1 MTMKFPTAALTALL
15 LSSTAMAQTEVS
27 VLRVELA
34 DEVQKS
40 YYADLAA
47 AYEKANPDVKI
58 NLEYI
63 ANEAFKTKLP
73 TLLQSDARP
82 DVFYS
87 WSGLTLA
94 EQAEA
99 GFLRDISS
107 LVTDET
113 LSTIPEG
120 MVEAYRV
127 NGELVGL
134 PLYAAEV
141 VFWVNTALTDK
152 AGVDPASIKTWD
164 DFLAAVKTVKE
175 AGITPIVAGGQD
187 KWPLHF
193 YWSYLALRLGGADT
207 LLDATGG
214 EGDGFMA
221 EPFVQAGEK
230 FQQLVELEP
239 FQPGFMSTTFE
250 TATTLFS
257 NDKGA
262 FRLMGEW
269 AYSAIQDQAGLGAPL
284 TDENLAVFS
293 FPIVEGGADKDGS
306 VTLGGING
314 WAVTKD
320 APDEAV
326 AYLEFMLEQENQ
338 RKAAEL
344 GIFIPITDGAED
356 GIDNPYFKKIAEDL
370 SNSTYHQVFLDQYL
384 GASVGATV
392 NDISA
397 DLAAQVISPVEA
409 AEQVQEAWDFR

>member
-1 MTMKFPTAALTALL
+1 MTMKFPTAVLTAML
-15 LSSTAMAQTEVS
+15 LSSMAMAQTEVS
-27 VLRVELA
+27 VLRVEIT

-40 YYADLAA
+40 YYADMAT

-58 NLEYI
+58 NLEYVS
-63 ANEAFKTKLP
+63 NEAYKTKLP

-87 WSGLTLA
+87 WSGLTLV
-94 EQAEA
+94 EQKEA

-107 LVTDET
+107 LVSKDT

-120 MVEAYRV
+120 TVEAYRV
-127 NGELVGL
+127 DGELVGL

-141 VFWVNTALTDK
+141 VFWVNTALTKK
-152 AGVDPASIKTWD
+152 AGVDHTKIKSWG
-164 DFLAAVKTVKE
+164 DFLAAVKTMKA
-175 AGITPIVAGGQD
+175 AGVTPIVVGGQD

-193 YWSYLALRLGGADT
+193 YWSFLALRMGGADT
-207 LLDATGG
+207 LPAATGAKK
-214 EGDGFMA
+214 DGFLA

-230 FQQLVELEP
+230 FKQLVDLKP

-250 TATTLFS
+250 TATSLFS

-262 FRLMGEW
+262 FHLMGEW
-269 AYSAIQDQAGLGAPL
+269 AYASIQDQAKQGAPL
-284 TDENLAVFS
+284 TNDNLAAVS
-293 FPIVEGGADKDGS
+293 FPIVEGGSDTEGS

-320 APDEAV
+320 APDAAV
-326 AYLEFMLEQENQ
+326 DYLEFMLKQENQ
-338 RKAAEL
+338 REAAEL
-344 GIFIPITDGAED
+344 GIFIPITEGAED
-356 GIDNPYFKKIAEDL
+356 GIVNPYFKKIAEDL
-370 SNSTYHQVFLDQYL
+370 SNSTYHQIFLDQYL

-397 DLAAQVISPVEA
+397 DLAAGVISPKDA
-409 AEQVQEAWDFR
+409 TKQVQEAWDFR

>member
-1 MTMKFPTAALTALL
+1 
-15 LSSTAMAQTEVS
+15 MAQTEVS
-27 VLRVELA
+27 VLRVEIA
-34 DEVQKS
+34 DEVQKN
-40 YYADLAA
+40 YYADLATA
-47 AYEKANPDVKI
+47 FEAANPDVKI

-63 ANEAFKTKLP
+63 ANEAYKTKLP

-87 WSGLTLA
+87 WSGLTLV

-107 LVTDET
+107 LVSDET
-113 LSTIPEG
+113 LSAISEG

-141 VFWVNTALTDK
+141 VFWVNTALTEK
-152 AGVDPASIKTWD
+152 AGVDYSTIKTWG
-164 DFLAAVKTVKE
+164 DFLAAVTTLKE
-175 AGITPIVAGGQD
+175 AGVTPIIAGGQD

-207 LLDATGG
+207 LPAATGG
-214 EGDGFMA
+214 EGDGFLA
-221 EPFVQAGEK
+221 APFVEAGEK
-230 FQQLVELEP
+230 FQQLVDLEP

-250 TATTLFS
+250 TSNTLFS

-262 FRLMGEW
+262 FHLMGEW
-269 AYSAIQDQAGLGAPL
+269 AYSAIQDQAGQGAPL
-284 TDENLAVFS
+284 TDDNLAVIS
-293 FPIVEGGADKDGS
+293 FPIVEGGADVEGT

-338 RKAAEL
+338 RRAAEL
-344 GIFIPITDGAED
+344 GIFIPITEGAED
-356 GIDNPYFKKIAEDL
+356 GIANPYFKEIAEDL
-370 SNSTYHQVFLDQYL
+370 SNSTYHQIFLDQFL

-392 NDISA
+392 NDVSA
-397 DLAAQVISPVEA
+397 DLAAQVISPEKA

>member
-1 MTMKFPTAALTALL
+1 MTMKFPTVVLTAML

-27 VLRVELA
+27 VLRVEIA
-34 DEVQKS
+34 DEVQKN
-40 YYADLAA
+40 YYAGLAT
-47 AYEKANPDVKI
+47 AYEKANPDIKI

-87 WSGLTLA
+87 WSGLTLV

-107 LVTDET
+107 LVSAET
-113 LSTIPEG
+113 LSAMSEG

-141 VFWVNTALTDK
+141 VFWVNTALTEK
-152 AGVDPASIKTWD
+152 AGVDHSTIKTWD
-164 DFLAAVKTVKE
+164 DFLVAVKTMKD

-207 LLDATGG
+207 LPAATGG
-214 EGDGFMA
+214 EGDGFLA
-221 EPFVQAGEK
+221 EPFVKAGEK
-230 FQQLVELEP
+230 FQQLIELEP

-250 TATTLFS
+250 TSNTLFS
-257 NDKGA
+257 NEKGA
-262 FRLMGEW
+262 FHLMGEW
-269 AYSAIQDQAGLGAPL
+269 AYSAIQDQASQGAPL
-284 TDENLAVFS
+284 TDDNLAVLS
-293 FPIVEGGADKDGS
+293 FPIVEGGADSEGR

-326 AYLEFMLEQENQ
+326 AYVEFMLEQENQ

-344 GIFIPITDGAED
+344 GIYIPITEGAED
-356 GIDNPYFKKIAEDL
+356 GIANPYFKKIAEDL
-370 SNSTYHQVFLDQYL
+370 SNSTYHQIFLDQFL

-392 NDISA
+392 NDVSA
-397 DLAAQVISPVEA
+397 DLAAQVISPEEA